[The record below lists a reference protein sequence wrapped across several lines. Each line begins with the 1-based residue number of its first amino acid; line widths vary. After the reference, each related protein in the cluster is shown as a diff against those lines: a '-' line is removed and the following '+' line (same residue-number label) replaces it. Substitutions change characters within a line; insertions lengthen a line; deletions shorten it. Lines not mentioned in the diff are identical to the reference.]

1 MAGFL
6 QTLTAPNATAP
17 AQQRGRR
24 FLTIMQALME
34 EVTYSVVDVEQF
46 NMQYG
51 RRTVITF
58 KSVITGAEQIRVI
71 YNGYKAESKWTSYN
85 FEFHH

>member
-1 MAGFL
+1 
-6 QTLTAPNATAP
+6 
-17 AQQRGRR
+17 
-24 FLTIMQALME
+24 ME

-58 KSVITGAEQIRVI
+58 KSVITGAEHTVYGPKCLTKHFLNNKGDLDVKKVQMFKQIRVT
-71 YNGYKAESKWTSYN
+71 YKGYKAESKWTSYN